1 MCSSINNS
9 CEYECANTF
18 KDSNKLYIVV
28 CATVFKALLCPLL
41 LQRGSLRYFFFT
53 EVLCGQQKASE
64 KTDAFPLRGLQPTP
78 SRLPYRNPRTYTRGP
93 FRSLSSKSLLCPYFV
108 RAAYRIPFRTIDL
121 VWVIS
126 SKVLNTPSVP
136 IPEYL

>member
-18 KDSNKLYIVV
+18 KDSNKLCIVV

-41 LQRGSLRYFFFT
+41 LQRGSLRCFFSLKFY
-53 EVLCGQQKASE
+53 VVNKSRRGDGRFSLCKNLNRPLSSPLQKI
-64 KTDAFPLRGLQPTP
+64 
-78 SRLPYRNPRTYTRGP
+78 PRTYMRGP
-93 FRSLSSKSLLCPYFV
+93 FRSPSSKSLLCPYFV